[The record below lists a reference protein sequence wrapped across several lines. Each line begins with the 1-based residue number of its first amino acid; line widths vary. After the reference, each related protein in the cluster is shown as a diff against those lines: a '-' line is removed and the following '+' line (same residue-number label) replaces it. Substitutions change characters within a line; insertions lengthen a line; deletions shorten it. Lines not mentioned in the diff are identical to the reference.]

1 MIILSKLLA
10 YSGLSTKVRAMESN
24 LLTDK
29 DYDTIMHLTSVS
41 DVVAFLSK
49 HPGYSQLFESVDI
62 TRIHRGNLEKMLT
75 LSKYKDFSKLY
86 NFSTIKQRKYLTLF
100 FMKYE
105 VSLLKGV
112 LRQIFEDK
120 PVTVDKAVLG
130 PYFLKFSTIPLDK
143 FDGTMSIGRF
153 IDILKDTKFY
163 APLRRV
169 YELNNPTLFDYELC
183 LDILQFEIVW
193 KNKKKY
199 LSGIDLELITNDYGY
214 RIDIINIQWIY
225 RLNTYYNVTPTEVY
239 SFLIPIKHKLSRQQL
254 RNMVNAKDSKEFFD
268 IYDTTFYGKKHN
280 HMDANFSLEQLY
292 RNMMDDFHSKSIR
305 RNPYSHACIDT
316 YMHKKQTEISKL
328 ITITECIR
336 YSYPV
341 DKILQIIN

>member
-1 MIILSKLLA
+1 MSKLLA

-24 LLTDK
+24 LLSDN
-29 DYDTIMHLTSVS
+29 DFNTIMNLPTVS

-75 LSKYKDFSKLY
+75 LSKYQDFAKLY

-105 VSLLKGV
+105 VALLKNV
-112 LRQIFEDK
+112 LRQIYEDK
-120 PVTVDKAVLG
+120 QVSVDTALLG
-130 PYFLKFSTIPLDK
+130 PYYLRFSTIPLDRLR
-143 FDGTMSIGRF
+143 GNISIAELL
-153 IDILKDTKFY
+153 DILKDTKFF
-163 APLRRV
+163 APLRRI
-169 YELNNPTLFDYELC
+169 YELGTATLFDYELC
-183 LDILQFEIVW
+183 LDVLQFEVVW
-193 KNKKKY
+193 KNKSKY
-199 LSGIDLELITNDYGY
+199 LSGVDLKLVTDDYGF

-225 RLNTYYNVTPTEVY
+225 RLNTYYNVSPSEVY

-254 RNMVNAKDSKEFFD
+254 KNMVMSKDSKEFFD
-268 IYDTTFYGKKHN
+268 IFDTTFYGKKYN
-280 HMDANFSLEQLY
+280 HQDTNFSLERLY
-292 RNMMDDFHSKSIR
+292 KMVMDDFHSKSIR

-316 YMHKKQTEISKL
+316 YMHKKQNEISRL

-336 YSYPV
+336 YSYTV